1 MKNAKVINKN
11 LFIPLYR
18 DSLNWIVDFP
28 PTLLYSTK
36 QGEKNQSLF
45 KGLRFICLTLK
56 DRC

>member
-1 MKNAKVINKN
+1 MKEKLIIAKVINKN

-36 QGEKNQSLF
+36 QGEKINLSSRGLGLF
-45 KGLRFICLTLK
+45 V
-56 DRC
+56 